1 MTTMIN
7 STISVPA
14 PRAVPSAL
22 TTNLAFIG
30 RSVKH
35 SLREVDALLMAIALP
50 VILMLMFTFV
60 FGGAIEPGGDY
71 VNYVVPGII
80 LTCAGFGASSTA
92 VSVTTDMTEG
102 IINRFRTMPL
112 RASAVITGHAIAS
125 LLRNLV
131 ATLVVIAVALLI
143 GFRPTGTPLGWLAA
157 FGLIA
162 LYILAITWIF
172 AVLGL
177 LARTP
182 GAASGYGFALLFLP
196 YVSSAFVPV
205 ETMPVWL
212 RAFAEHQPLTPIIE
226 TIRGLLMGTELG
238 AQPWWA
244 LGWCVVILA
253 GGYVWGRWLFPRRI
267 SH

>member
-1 MTTMIN
+1 MTTI
-7 STISVPA
+7 PA
-14 PRAVPSAL
+14 PVPRAVPSAL
-22 TTNLAFIG
+22 TTNLVFIG
-30 RSVKH
+30 RSVRH

-50 VILMLMFTFV
+50 VMLMLMFTYV
-60 FGGAIEPGGDY
+60 FGGAIETGGDY

-131 ATLVVIAVALLI
+131 ATAVVFAVGLLI
-143 GFRPTGTPLGWLAA
+143 GFRPAAGPLGWLGA

-182 GAASGYGFALLFLP
+182 GAASGYGFGLLFLP

-205 ETMPVWL
+205 QTMPAWL

-238 AQPWWA
+238 TRPWWA
-244 LGWCVVILA
+244 LGWCLLILL
-253 GGYVWGRWLFPRRI
+253 GGFLWGRWLFPRRVLR
-267 SH
+267 